1 MTMRR
6 VGMSSFEYL
15 RSIGIGYYYPGD
27 SFLHRMDARSKVI
40 FFFLLILGLTLTS
53 SPAGLGMGLVVGLI
67 GFGLARVSLKPCL
80 RTLLGISPFM
90 IFLFV
95 LQLFIFR
102 PQTSVDVIWQWKFLH
117 VYAGAFRSALVMVV
131 RFVSLVV
138 LLSLMTSVV
147 STLEMNHGIALLLQ
161 PLVAIGIHT
170 DMLVMVIQVMLRFL
184 PLLALRMEQIAK
196 SQASRGAQWD
206 SGSGGILKRARL
218 TIPLLIPL
226 FLSILEQSERTA
238 DAMLCRCYG
247 VSAKRS
253 HYYEHCLSLT
263 DVLFILVGAGLTI
276 LITYLQRLGY

>member
-1 MTMRR
+1 
-6 VGMSSFEYL
+6 MSSFEYL
-15 RSIGIGYYYPGD
+15 RSIGIGYYYPGS
-27 SFLHRMDARSKVI
+27 SFLHRMNARSKII

-53 SPAGLGMGLVVGLI
+53 SPAGLGVGLGIGLI
-67 GFGLARVSLKPCL
+67 GFGLAKVSLKPCL
-80 RTLLGISPFM
+80 RTLLGISPFI

-102 PQTSVDVIWQWKFLH
+102 PQTSIHIIWQWKFLH
-117 VYAGAFRSALVMVV
+117 VYAGALHSALIMIL

-147 STLEMNHGIALLLQ
+147 STLEMNHGIASLLQ
-161 PLVAIGIHT
+161 PLAAIGIHT
-170 DMLVMVIQVMLRFL
+170 DMLVMVIQIMLRFL

-206 SGSGGILKRARL
+206 TGSGGILKRVRL

-226 FLSILEQSERTA
+226 FLSTLEQSERIA

-247 VSAKRS
+247 VSARRS
-253 HYYEHCLSLT
+253 HYYEQRLNLA
-263 DVLFILVGAGLTI
+263 DVLFILAGIGLTI
-276 LITYLQRLGY
+276 LIVFLQRLGY